1 MAANAEDG
9 VGLLAKCHGKIYSSG
24 DLESAEELLV
34 EGLKSNGPFYS
45 LGEFMAGELIDR
57 DSENIIGRSLGRGV
71 LGLFDNY
78 LDLSD
83 KLISVPKPVSDS
95 VGKLTEKV

>member
-1 MAANAEDG
+1 MPSIGCWVNFSFFKFDVDLPIIFYMPWPVVG
-9 VGLLAKCHGKIYSSG
+9 VL
-24 DLESAEELLV
+24 D
-34 EGLKSNGPFYS
+34 S